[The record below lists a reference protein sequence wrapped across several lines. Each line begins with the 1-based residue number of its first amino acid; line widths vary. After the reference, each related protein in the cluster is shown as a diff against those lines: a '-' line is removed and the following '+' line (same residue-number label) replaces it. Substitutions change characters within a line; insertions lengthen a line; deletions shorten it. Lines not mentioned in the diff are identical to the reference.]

1 MAIYFAFCSIYTIF
15 AVCMVL
21 NYIWIAFFII
31 AFVIAV
37 VKLVFFGDF
46 DVFPAMM
53 DSTFSSSKTAF
64 EISLGLTGVLSLWLG
79 IMKIGEKGGVVNVL
93 ARMLSPVFAKLFPDI
108 PKAHP
113 VTGSI
118 FMNIAANMLGL
129 DNAATPL
136 GLKAMEQL
144 EEVKSEKLKVKKE
157 AGEISENEYQDLKVT
172 ASNPMIMFLVL
183 NTSGLT
189 LIPISILVYRAQMGA
204 QQPTDIFIPILLA
217 TFFSTLAGI
226 IITSLYQKINL
237 LNRTILLTLGG
248 AALVVAAVIWG
259 FGQMDSLL
267 MNKVSTSAA
276 NIMLMVI
283 IIAFILAGVRKK
295 VNVYDA
301 FIEGAKEGFTTAVR
315 IIPYLIAILVA
326 IGVFRASGA
335 MDMLIDGIKYGV
347 EACGGNTDFVG
358 ALPTALMKPL
368 SGSGARG
375 MMVDA
380 MTTYGADSFIGR
392 LSCIFQGST
401 DTTFYILAV
410 YFGSVGIRKTRHAV
424 ACGLLADLAGIIA
437 AIAIAYMFFG

>member
-1 MAIYFAFCSIYTIF
+1 
-15 AVCMVL
+15 MVL
-21 NYIWIAFFII
+21 NYIWIAFFLI
-31 AFVIAV
+31 AFAIGV
-37 VKLVFFGDF
+37 VRLVFMGDTE
-46 DVFPAMM
+46 VFPAMM

-79 IMKIGEKGGVVNVL
+79 IMKIGEKGGVVDAL
-93 ARMLSPVFAKLFPDI
+93 SRLLSPVFVRLFPDI
-108 PKAHP
+108 PKGHP
-113 VTGSI
+113 ATGSI

-136 GLKAMEQL
+136 GLRAMEQL
-144 EEVKSEKLKVKKE
+144 QSLNKKK
-157 AGEISENEYQDLKVT
+157 DT
-172 ASNPMIMFLVL
+172 ATNPMIMFLVL

-189 LIPISILVYRAQMGA
+189 IIPVSILVYRAQMGA
-204 QQPTDIFIPILLA
+204 AQPTDVFIPILLA

-226 IITSLYQKINL
+226 VATSIYQRINL
-237 LNRTILLTLGG
+237 LNRTLLLTLGG
-248 AALVVAAVIWG
+248 MCLAVAAVIWG
-259 FGQMDSLL
+259 FGRMDKDT
-267 MNKVSTSAA
+267 MNLVSTSVA
-276 NIMLMVI
+276 NILLMCI
-283 IIAFILAGVRKK
+283 IVGFIMAGVRRR

-315 IIPYLIAILVA
+315 IIPYLVAILVG

-335 MDMLIDGIKYGV
+335 MDMIVDGIRAAV
-347 EACGGNTDFVG
+347 EACGGDGEFVG

-380 MTTYGADSFIGR
+380 MATYGADSFVGR

-410 YFGSVGIRKTRHAV
+410 YFGSVGIRYTRHAV
-424 ACGLLADLAGIIA
+424 ACGLLADLAGVIA
-437 AIAIAYMFFG
+437 AIAVCYLFF

>member
-1 MAIYFAFCSIYTIF
+1 
-15 AVCMVL
+15 MVL
-21 NYIWIAFFII
+21 NYIWIAFFLV
-31 AFVIAV
+31 AFVIAL
-37 VKLVFFGDF
+37 VKLVLMGDF

-53 DSTFSSSKTAF
+53 NSTFDSSKTAF

-79 IMKIGEKGGVVNVL
+79 VMKVGEKGGMVNAL
-93 ARMLSPVFAKLFPDI
+93 ARLLSPVFCKLFPDI
-108 PKAHP
+108 PKGHP

-144 EEVKSEKLKVKKE
+144 QELNPRK
-157 AGEISENEYQDLKVT
+157 DT
-172 ASNPMIMFLVL
+172 ATNPMIMFLVL

-189 LIPISILVYRAQMGA
+189 LIPVSIMVYRAQMGA
-204 QQPTDIFIPILLA
+204 AQPTDVFIPILLA

-226 IITSLYQKINL
+226 IITSLYQRINL
-237 LNRTILLTLGG
+237 VNRVMLLTLGG
-248 AALVVAAVIWG
+248 MSVVVASIIWG
-259 FGQMDSLL
+259 FGQLDKDQMNIVSTTVANILL
-267 MNKVSTSAA
+267 MT
-276 NIMLMVI
+276 I
-283 IIAFILAGVRKK
+283 IVGFILAGMRKK

-301 FIEGAKEGFTTAVR
+301 FIEGAKEGFSTAVR
-315 IIPYLIAILVA
+315 IIPYLVAILVG

-335 MDMLIDGIKYGV
+335 MDMLIGGVKWIV
-347 EACGGNTDFVG
+347 EAMGGNTDFVG

-380 MTTYGADSFIGR
+380 MTTYGADSFVGR

-410 YFGSVGIRKTRHAV
+410 YFGSVGIRYTRHAV
-424 ACGLLADLAGIIA
+424 ACGLLADLAGVVA
-437 AIAIAYMFFG
+437 AIAICYMFF

>member
-1 MAIYFAFCSIYTIF
+1 
-15 AVCMVL
+15 MVL
-21 NYIWIAFFII
+21 NWIWIGFFII

-37 VKLVFFGDF
+37 IKLVFWGDF

-79 IMKIGEKGGVVNVL
+79 IMKIGEKGGVVNAL
-93 ARMLSPVFAKLFPDI
+93 AKLLSPVFTKLFPDI
-108 PKAHP
+108 PKGHP

-144 EEVKSEKLKVKKE
+144 QELNTKK
-157 AGEISENEYQDLKVT
+157 NT

-204 QQPTDIFIPILLA
+204 AQPTDIFIPILLA

-237 LNRTILLTLGG
+237 FNRTMLLTLGG
-248 AALVVAAVIWG
+248 AALVVAIIIWG

-267 MNKVSTSAA
+267 MNKVSTNAA
-276 NIMLMVI
+276 NIMLMLI

-295 VNVYDA
+295 INVYDA

-315 IIPYLIAILVA
+315 IIPYLIAILVG

-335 MDMLIDGIKYGV
+335 MDMLIDGVKYGV

-380 MTTYGADSFIGR
+380 MTTYGADSFVGR

-410 YFGSVGIRKTRHAV
+410 YFGSVGIVKTRHAV
-424 ACGLLADLAGIIA
+424 TCGLLADLAGIIA
-437 AIAIAYMFFG
+437 AIAIAYLFFA

>member
-1 MAIYFAFCSIYTIF
+1 
-15 AVCMVL
+15 MVL
-21 NYIWIAFFII
+21 NYIWIAFFLIAFII
-31 AFVIAV
+31 AL
-37 VKLVFFGDF
+37 VKLVFLGDTS
-46 DVFPAMM
+46 VFPAMM
-53 DSTFSSSKTAF
+53 DSAFSSSKTAF

-79 IMKIGEKGGVVNVL
+79 IMKIGEKGGVVQAL
-93 ARMLSPVFAKLFPDI
+93 AKVLSPVFTKLFPDI
-108 PKAHP
+108 PKGHP
-113 VTGSI
+113 VTGGI

-144 EEVKSEKLKVKKE
+144 QELNAKKE
-157 AGEISENEYQDLKVT
+157 T

-189 LIPISILVYRAQMGA
+189 LVPVSIMVYRAQLGA
-204 QQPTDIFIPILLA
+204 AQPIDIFVPILLA

-226 IITSLYQKINL
+226 LVTSLYQRINL
-237 LNRTILLTLGG
+237 INRTMLLTLGG
-248 AALVVAAVIWG
+248 MCAVVAAIIWG
-259 FGQMDSLL
+259 FSQMDKAQ
-267 MNKVSTSAA
+267 MNIVSTSVA
-276 NIMLMVI
+276 NILLMSIIVGF
-283 IIAFILAGVRKK
+283 IIAGMRTKT
-295 VNVYDA
+295 NVYDA
-301 FIEGAKEGFTTAVR
+301 FIEGAKDGFSTAVR
-315 IIPYLIAILVA
+315 IIPYLVAILVG

-335 MDMLIDGIKYGV
+335 MDMAIGGIQWAV
-347 EACGGNTDFVG
+347 ATCGGNADFVG

-380 MTTYGADSFIGR
+380 MTQYGADSFVGR

-410 YFGSVGIRKTRHAV
+410 YFGSVGIRHTRHAV

-437 AIAIAYMFFG
+437 AITIAYLFFA

>member
-1 MAIYFAFCSIYTIF
+1 M
-15 AVCMVL
+15 
-21 NYIWIAFFII
+21 
-31 AFVIAV
+31 
-37 VKLVFFGDF
+37 VKLLFFGDF

-53 DSTFSSSKTAF
+53 DSTFASSKTAF

-93 ARMLSPVFAKLFPDI
+93 ARLLSPVFVKLFPEI
-108 PKAHP
+108 PKGHP

-144 EEVKSEKLKVKKE
+144 QELNPKK
-157 AGEISENEYQDLKVT
+157 DT
-172 ASNPMIMFLVL
+172 ATNPMIMFLVL

-189 LIPISILVYRAQMGA
+189 LIPISIMVYRAQMSA
-204 QQPTDIFIPILLA
+204 AQPTDIFIPILLA
-217 TFFSTLAGI
+217 TFFSTLAGV

-237 LNRTILLTLGG
+237 LNRTMLLTLGG
-248 AALVVAAVIWG
+248 AAVIVATIIWG

-276 NIMLMVI
+276 NIILMLI

-295 VNVYDA
+295 INVYDA
-301 FIEGAKEGFTTAVR
+301 FIEGAKDGFTTAVR
-315 IIPYLIAILVA
+315 IIPYLVAILVG

-347 EACGGNTDFVG
+347 GACGGNTDFVA

-380 MTTYGADSFIGR
+380 MTTYGADSFVGR

-410 YFGSVGIRKTRHAV
+410 YFGSVGVVKMRHAV
-424 ACGLLADLAGIIA
+424 TCGLLADLAGIIA
-437 AIAIAYMFFG
+437 AIAIGYMFFG

>member
-1 MAIYFAFCSIYTIF
+1 
-15 AVCMVL
+15 MVL

-31 AFVIAV
+31 AFIIALVRLV
-37 VKLVFFGDF
+37 VMGDF
-46 DVFPAMM
+46 NVFPAMM

-79 IMKIGEKGGVVNVL
+79 IMKIGERGGVVNLL
-93 ARMLSPVFAKLFPDI
+93 ARMLSPVFVRLFPDI
-108 PKAHP
+108 PKGHP

-136 GLKAMEQL
+136 GLKAMEQMQEL
-144 EEVKSEKLKVKKE
+144 NPKK
-157 AGEISENEYQDLKVT
+157 DT

-189 LIPISILVYRAQMGA
+189 LIPISIMVYRAQMGA
-204 QQPTDIFIPILLA
+204 QQPTDIFVPILLA

-226 IITSLYQKINL
+226 IITSFYQRISL
-237 LNRTILLTLGG
+237 LNRTLLLTLGG
-248 AALVVAAVIWG
+248 ACLAVAAIIWG
-259 FGQMDSLL
+259 FAQLDSVM
-267 MNKVSTSAA
+267 MNLVSTSVA
-276 NIMLMVI
+276 NILLMTI
-283 IIAFILAGVRKK
+283 IIGFIVAGMAKK
-295 VNVYDA
+295 VNVYEA
-301 FIEGAKEGFTTAVR
+301 FVEGAKEGFTTAVR
-315 IIPYLIAILVA
+315 IIPYLVAILVA

-335 MDMLIDGIKYGV
+335 MDMLINGIQWSVDATGFDS
-347 EACGGNTDFVG
+347 DFVA

-380 MTTYGADSFIGR
+380 MTTYGADSFVGR
-392 LSCIFQGST
+392 LSCVFQGST

-424 ACGLLADLAGIIA
+424 ACGLLADLAGIIS
-437 AIAIAYMFFG
+437 AIAICYMFFG